1 MPCPFSFLSNHVSH
15 ASKKLSVLLL
25 KDFFLGKTMK
35 EAEFLLILC
44 KLKLKEN
51 PQAPGADTAKHY

>member
-1 MPCPFSFLSNHVSH
+1 MPCPFSFLSHHVRH
-15 ASKKLSVLLL
+15 ASKKLSVLL
-25 KDFFLGKTMK
+25 FFLGKTMK